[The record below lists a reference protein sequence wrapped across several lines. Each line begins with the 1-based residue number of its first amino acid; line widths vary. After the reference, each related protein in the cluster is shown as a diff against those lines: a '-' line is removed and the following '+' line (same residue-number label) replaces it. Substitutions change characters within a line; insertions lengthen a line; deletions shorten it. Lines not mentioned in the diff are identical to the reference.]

1 MWSYFCDRSH
11 ILNCGGGQKTVALFP
26 QFLKRRPKKSAA
38 SFKRPFTGDSP
49 RKRPGKP
56 QKAPGRN
63 RRRSRPKNDRPHQQT
78 AGVPKP
84 KRPGKLPQGAEE
96 TDAPL
101 RTHPEAPNGRRR
113 RKPQKKIP
121 KAAGT
126 LNKAKPG
133 TQAPQ
138 VPPPQDTA
146 HPSPAPR
153 TRNTTHR
160 QRMLQTTEWSAR
172 PHMPR
177 DDPAFTHKFRLGKI
191 IETLN

>member
-1 MWSYFCDRSH
+1 MVLFLRPLTHFELWWGPKNGRTFPTVFETEAQK
-11 ILNCGGGQKTVALFP
+11 IGGELQATFH
-26 QFLKRRPKKSAA
+26 RR
-38 SFKRPFTGDSP
+38 F
-49 RKRPGKP
+49 P
-56 QKAPGRN
+56 QKAPGEAPESAGTQQETFQAQERQAPSTEGGGAQTKT
-63 RRRSRPKNDRPHQQT
+63 RS
-78 AGVPKP
+78 
-84 KRPGKLPQGAEE
+84 GKLPQGAEE